1 MVVLQDSETDGEV
14 ECELQA
20 RLERLY
26 GEATGSACRQARQVL
41 VRHFTG
47 NVGQFLT
54 EFLTPSIALL
64 ESIRQQV
71 GRSSLC
77 PLYCLIG
84 MSLVSLS
91 FVLSHRH
98 VSRLCPLYCPIGMS
112 LVSLSFA
119 LSYRHVAR
127 LSVLCTVLS
136 ACRSSLSVLCTVLSA
151 CRSSLSVLFCCL
163 IGILLVSVSFLL
175 SYRHVARLSLSF
187 VLSDRHWCHVL
198 SCLFVPSFLVK
209 LSVSDCHGCL
219 CLSVCL
225 SLFACASL
233 LCSSPL

>member
-91 FVLSHRH
+91 F
-98 VSRLCPLYCPIGMS
+98 
-112 LVSLSFA
+112 A
-119 LSYRHVAR
+119 LSYRPVAR

-136 ACRSSLSVLCTVLSA
+136 ACRSSPSVLIVLPS
-151 CRSSLSVLFCCL
+151 R
-163 IGILLVSVSFLL
+163 
-175 SYRHVARLSLSF
+175 YVARLSLSF
-187 VLSDRHWCHVL
+187 VLSYRHVARLPL
-198 SCLFVPSFLVK
+198 SS
-209 LSVSDCHGCL
+209 
-219 CLSVCL
+219 
-225 SLFACASL
+225 
-233 LCSSPL
+233 

>member
-91 FVLSHRH
+91 F
-98 VSRLCPLYCPIGMS
+98 
-112 LVSLSFA
+112 A
-119 LSYRHVAR
+119 
-127 LSVLCTVLS
+127 
-136 ACRSSLSVLCTVLSA
+136 
-151 CRSSLSVLFCCL
+151 
-163 IGILLVSVSFLL
+163 L

-187 VLSDRHWCHVL
+187 VLSYRHVARLPL
-198 SCLFVPSFLVK
+198 SS
-209 LSVSDCHGCL
+209 
-219 CLSVCL
+219 
-225 SLFACASL
+225 
-233 LCSSPL
+233 